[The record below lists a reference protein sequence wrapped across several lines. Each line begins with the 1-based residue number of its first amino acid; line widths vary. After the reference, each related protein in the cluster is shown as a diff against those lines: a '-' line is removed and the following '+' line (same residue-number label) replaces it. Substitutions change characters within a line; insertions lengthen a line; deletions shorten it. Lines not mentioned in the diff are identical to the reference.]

1 MVRGIP
7 GAVSKGKEGTG
18 PMSLMNWPAAWPLL
32 MAPPPAEGSTAPS
45 WVTFLPMVVL
55 LALMYFVLLRPQ
67 MKRQKEHE
75 KLIAAVKTGDRVVA
89 AGGIYGTVTNLKD
102 QVLVLKVADGVKIE
116 VQRSTITSV
125 EKNEDKPAS

>member
-1 MVRGIP
+1 
-7 GAVSKGKEGTG
+7 
-18 PMSLMNWPAAWPLL
+18 MSLMNWPAAWPLL

-75 KLIAAVKTGDRVVA
+75 KLLAAVKTGDRVVA

-125 EKNEDKPAS
+125 EKIDDKPAS